1 MEQDVKA
8 VVDPKLLALFR
19 CPITGR
25 ALQKATA
32 PLLAKV
38 QQAIAAGS
46 LENRCGQTVTT
57 AVDDGL
63 VDEQGEWFFPIRGGI
78 ITMVPDE
85 LISVSALE

>member
-1 MEQDVKA
+1 MI
-8 VVDPKLLALFR
+8 DPKTLEMFR

-25 ALQKATA
+25 ALQKAAA